1 MNKKNYHCLIAGLP
15 DLLPDDKKRHFTSAE
30 LRDYLR
36 DELRPADFELVKLF
50 YLTFDHENLLNLL
63 FGQEEFS
70 WDERGN
76 FSREAFE
83 QLADKKQLENVDFSR
98 FPSYFRR
105 FITLYHDEEVQ
116 FTKPGATKF
125 ITEDWYKF
133 IFKSKNEFVK
143 TFGAYRKNM
152 ANIMLALNGRKHN
165 LPFEDAIIGND
176 EIARALK
183 TSRARDFGLTDDEF
197 EDIENILQFFEIEDL
212 LEREL
217 KLDNYTWQFIDEITF
232 FDYFTI
238 ERILG
243 FVQKLFIAERW
254 LELDK
259 EKGQQIFKKLLE
271 ELELNFEFPEEFAI
285 TYGKRK

>member
-50 YLTFDHENLLNLL
+50 YLPFDHENLLNLL

-98 FPSYFRR
+98 FPSFFRR

-125 ITEDWYKF
+125 ITEDWYKL

-183 TSRARDFGLTDDEF
+183 TSRTRDFGL
-197 EDIENILQFFEIEDL
+197 
-212 LEREL
+212 
-217 KLDNYTWQFIDEITF
+217 K
-232 FDYFTI
+232 

-259 EKGQQIFKKLLE
+259 EKGQQIFKQLLE
-271 ELELNFEFPEEFAI
+271 EIQSNFEFPEEFAI